1 MPCNKLD
8 TSWNNVELIK
18 NGFCEDICDKVNQL
32 RKDNTIY
39 PPQNL
44 LLNALELLPFD
55 KVKVVIIGQDPYHG
69 EGQAHGLAFS
79 VPNGIKC
86 PPSLRNIIKEINND
100 DELQNSQFSLTCSD
114 DFNLTNWAKQGVLL
128 INSVLSV
135 VDSKPA
141 SHRKKLG
148 WENLTDSIIESLSS
162 KSEGIVFM
170 LWGNDAKKKK
180 ILIDDNKHLIL
191 EAVHPSPLSAN
202 RGFFG
207 CKHFSKANKFLLEHG
222 KTPINWNI

>member
-18 NGFCEDICDKVNQL
+18 NGFCEEICDKVNQL

-148 WENLTDSIIESLSS
+148 WENLTDSIIENLSS
-162 KSEGIVFM
+162 KSDGIVFM

-180 ILIDDNKHLIL
+180 VLIDDNKHLIL

-207 CKHFSKANKFLLEHG
+207 
-222 KTPINWNI
+222 